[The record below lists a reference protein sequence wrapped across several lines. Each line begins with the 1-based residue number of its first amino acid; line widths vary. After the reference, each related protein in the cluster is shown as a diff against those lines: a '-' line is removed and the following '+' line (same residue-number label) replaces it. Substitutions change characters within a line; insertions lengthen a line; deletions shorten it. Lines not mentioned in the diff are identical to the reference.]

1 MERRKFDKEFK
12 TTIVSL
18 LDSGKSMKDVCS
30 EYDLNDGVVRRW
42 RREFAKETGAFKGES
57 TLVYEQE
64 IKQLKK
70 QLKDIKEERDI
81 LKKAVRI
88 FSVSDK

>member
-18 LDSGKSMKDVCS
+18 LDSGKTINDLCL

-42 RREFAKETGAFKGES
+42 RREFTNETGAFKDEA

-64 IKQLKK
+64 IKLLKK
-70 QLKDIKEERDI
+70 QLKDAKEERDI

-88 FSVSDK
+88 FSVNDK